1 MLGLLIGSI
10 VGGRLGDKFGR
21 KNTMLVASFIMVPAT
36 LGSGFVPSY
45 GAYAFL
51 RWVIC
56 VCMPVVWV
64 NNTVYMIE
72 TFTPK
77 AGWKILQYILGPIN
91 SVLMR
96 NLKMCREQIQDLHNS
111 TDTESACLKSY
122 KIGITITK

>member
-77 AGWKILQYILGPIN
+77 AGWKILQYILGPIHI
-91 SVLMR
+91 VLM
-96 NLKMCREQIQDLHNS
+96 K
-111 TDTESACLKSY
+111 K
-122 KIGITITK
+122 ITKV